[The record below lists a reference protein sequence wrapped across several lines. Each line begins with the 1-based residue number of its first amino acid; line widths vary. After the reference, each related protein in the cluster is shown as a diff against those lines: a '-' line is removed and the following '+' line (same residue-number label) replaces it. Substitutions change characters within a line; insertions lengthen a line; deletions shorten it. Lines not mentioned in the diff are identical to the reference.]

1 MGFLT
6 PVDRADGARRPR
18 PGNSCPSSSLRN
30 HELGPIGPN
39 TTDSNYR
46 FDKSLAQE
54 TEGRQISIL
63 AQLVRAI
70 EPTEADRLARSLIS
84 EFGSLGQVLCASASM
99 IARYTGNQRLAD
111 TIRAARIAVVEGLRE
126 EVSRNLIN
134 LRDPAFLNYLFART
148 QGPEENLHAV
158 FIDSH
163 DRYLSDERVAS
174 GDWTSIA
181 VRLRPLLRRTVEI
194 GAAKI
199 VLCHNHPSGNP
210 EPSSEDIT
218 FTREAARVARALGI
232 ELVDHLIVAGRS
244 VFSMRTA
251 GLVE

>member
-1 MGFLT
+1 MGFF
-6 PVDRADGARRPR
+6 PAVDRVDGSHRSRIRNP
-18 PGNSCPSSSLRN
+18 NSPDSICL
-30 HELGPIGPN
+30 HELGPIGSD
-39 TTDSNYR
+39 TVYTDNRYH
-46 FDKSLAQE
+46 KSMAQE
-54 TEGRQISIL
+54 SEGRQLSVL

-70 EPTEADRLARSLIS
+70 EPKGAEILALSLIN
-84 EFGSLGQVLCASASM
+84 EFGSVGQVLSAQASK
-99 IARYTGNQRLAD
+99 IAKYTGNQRLAEAFK
-111 TIRAARIAVVEGLRE
+111 AAREAVVEGLRE
-126 EVSRNLIN
+126 EVSRSRIN
-134 LRDPAFLNYLFART
+134 LRDPTFLGYLVAKTR
-148 QGPEENLHAV
+148 GSEENLHTV
-158 FIDSH
+158 FLDSH

-251 GLVE
+251 GLIE